1 MHLRLLL
8 IGLTINLLTEIRCL
22 WKAIFVRQTFTFR
35 NFLSRQHSKMY
46 TGYVTSYPVRYL
58 TDWIE
63 FALQPT
69 ISNFHELTLVC
80 SL

>member
-1 MHLRLLL
+1 MQC
-8 IGLTINLLTEIRCL
+8 IS
-22 WKAIFVRQTFTFR
+22 VRQTFTFR
-35 NFLSRQHSKMY
+35 NSLSRQRSKIY

-80 SL
+80 RL